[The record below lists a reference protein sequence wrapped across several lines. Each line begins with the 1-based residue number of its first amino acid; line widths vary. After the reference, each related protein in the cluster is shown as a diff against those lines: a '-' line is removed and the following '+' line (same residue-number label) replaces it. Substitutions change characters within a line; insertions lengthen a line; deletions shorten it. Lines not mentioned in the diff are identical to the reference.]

1 MLLKQCF
8 KLLCAGL
15 QPLLCEDTV
24 RSMEPNKM
32 LDVKMSTFD
41 RGFEYRTLNISADP
55 RSQILFLRT
64 KISNF
69 VIVNS

>member
-1 MLLKQCF
+1 
-8 KLLCAGL
+8 
-15 QPLLCEDTV
+15 
-24 RSMEPNKM
+24 MEPNKM

-69 VIVNS
+69 VKVNSWKVTSKIGFYKKDPKN